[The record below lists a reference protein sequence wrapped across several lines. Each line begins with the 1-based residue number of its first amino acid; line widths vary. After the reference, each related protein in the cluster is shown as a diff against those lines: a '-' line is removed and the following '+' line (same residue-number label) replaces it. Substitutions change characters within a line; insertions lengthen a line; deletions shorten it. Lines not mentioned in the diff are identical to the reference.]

1 MKKQFIKII
10 ITIVVCLVYFVIR
23 VGIERISDRNE
34 INTVDTSES
43 PDGQYTLLLQS
54 RGDPFSENA
63 EGRLVLYE
71 GRNRI
76 IDYDFSLDD
85 DSSYI
90 SPDIWEVSWMENQVI
105 AVILGNSLPD
115 REITLTMDGDVESV
129 YLVEPYIEEYL
140 FGNQESVP
148 TEKSGG
154 AVMPEEPVSEQ
165 AAGETITAEEGEVDE
180 AYQLIVDGYRAV
192 YEQLFQDKGYSF
204 QEDNDAKGNLR
215 IILFEDEEKVEYLM
229 YDRESE
235 NGKCGLYV
243 YYSVDKNEDGSW
255 APDQARILDMYAW
268 VYDTGEVISSGKTG
282 WADSGSEAYRN
293 ATGE

>member
-1 MKKQFIKII
+1 
-10 ITIVVCLVYFVIR
+10 
-23 VGIERISDRNE
+23 
-34 INTVDTSES
+34 
-43 PDGQYTLLLQS
+43 
-54 RGDPFSENA
+54 
-63 EGRLVLYE
+63 
-71 GRNRI
+71 
-76 IDYDFSLDD
+76 
-85 DSSYI
+85 
-90 SPDIWEVSWMENQVI
+90 MENQVI

-154 AVMPEEPVSEQ
+154 AVMPEEPFSEQ

-192 YEQLFQDKGYSF
+192 YEQLFQDKGYDF
-204 QEDNDAKGNLR
+204 REDNDAKGNLR

>member
-43 PDGQYTLLLQS
+43 PNGQYTLLLQS
-54 RGDPFSENA
+54 RGDIFSE
-63 EGRLVLYE
+63 E
-71 GRNRI
+71 
-76 IDYDFSLDD
+76 
-85 DSSYI
+85 
-90 SPDIWEVSWMENQVI
+90 
-105 AVILGNSLPD
+105 
-115 REITLTMDGDVESV
+115 
-129 YLVEPYIEEYL
+129 
-140 FGNQESVP
+140 
-148 TEKSGG
+148 SGG

-192 YEQLFQDKGYSF
+192 YEQLFQDKGYDF
-204 QEDNDAKGNLR
+204 REDNDAKGNLR

>member
-43 PDGQYTLLLQS
+43 PDGQHTLLLQS
-54 RGDPFSENA
+54 RGDIFS
-63 EGRLVLYE
+63 
-71 GRNRI
+71 
-76 IDYDFSLDD
+76 
-85 DSSYI
+85 
-90 SPDIWEVSWMENQVI
+90 
-105 AVILGNSLPD
+105 
-115 REITLTMDGDVESV
+115 
-129 YLVEPYIEEYL
+129 
-140 FGNQESVP
+140 
-148 TEKSGG
+148 EKSGG